1 MAQIDFA
8 SVNASA
14 LYSAASLIPAPKANG
29 GKIARNTGPDPR
41 LVFLERA
48 SARLF
53 LVEAGEMTLDEAF
66 EGLVTSL
73 QCACSRELVER
84 WEQNYPPS
92 AIKRRKTFR

>member
-1 MAQIDFA
+1 MKDLLRLSDRTILSDQQATEF
-8 SVNASA
+8 
-14 LYSAASLIPAPKANG
+14 LGKANG

-66 EGLVTSL
+66 EGLVASL
-73 QCACSRELVER
+73 QCSCSRELVQR